1 MQNKKLRA
9 PCVPLI
15 TNDPMFN
22 VWSFADKLTDDVPR
36 HWTNE
41 RQFITGTIAVDGELF
56 QYIGKLHPDNHR
68 YATEFPALP
77 QVDVTIKAMTTI
89 YTFENEKIRLELSFM
104 SPLLMDDLK
113 LLSRPITYLNHKLTS
128 LDGKSHDIQL
138 FVGLS
143 CEMAVNE
150 PSQSVTFGRTAL
162 SITCSS
168 GTDMML
174 KRSGDDHRIE
184 WGTLHLIAPHWSTV
198 AAPIESLEKH
208 IRSLYK
214 DRKFPKITM
223 NYQGPGPN
231 PKMDP
236 PEYYKETQSATIYP
250 HYPTLFG
257 KTDFILEDTYE
268 EMIAFGYDDIKSIQY
283 FGENIEAY
291 WRKDGD
297 TFQDIMQKALDE
309 YEEIKG
315 RVEAFE
321 EDLTAKASALSP
333 KYADI
338 LNLAYRQTIA
348 AHKLTWHDGEI
359 QFFSKENYSN
369 GCIATVDVTYP
380 SIPLFLIYQPDL
392 VEGMLNPIFK
402 LIEKGLWEFD
412 FAPHDAGQYPL
423 ANRQVYGYSNKYFF
437 NGITAFEKQ
446 MPVEEC
452 GNMILCVAGLCYA
465 RGDFSYFKKHEK
477 ILKQW
482 ADYLLEAG
490 YDPEN
495 QLCTDDFAGHLA
507 HNCNLSVKAAMGIAA
522 YAKILKDTGNE
533 KDAAIYHEKAAE
545 FASLWEKGAKTGDH
559 TRLAFDQEDSW
570 SIKYNMVWDNL
581 LDLHIYSKQTKKDE
595 LAYYKKMIHPYG
607 LPLDNRADYTK
618 SDWQL
623 WSVMLDETDEEYFNL
638 IVDRMWDFLNETV
651 DRIPFTDWYFTS
663 KAFHRGFQNRTVQG
677 GLFIKLLKF

>member
-1 MQNKKLRA
+1 MQSKKLRA

-15 TNDPMFN
+15 TNDPMLS

-36 HWTNE
+36 HWTGE
-41 RQFITGTIAVDGELF
+41 RQFITGSIAIDGEVF
-56 QYIGKLHPDNHR
+56 QFIGKLQPDNHR
-68 YATEFPALP
+68 YVTEFPALP
-77 QVDVTIKAMTTI
+77 QVNVTVKAMTTV
-89 YTFENEKIRLELSFM
+89 YTFENEKIRMELSFM

-113 LLSRPITYLNHKLTS
+113 LLSRPISYISYKLTA
-128 LDGKSHDIQL
+128 LDGKAHAIQL
-138 FVGLS
+138 FVGVS
-143 CEMAVNE
+143 CEMAVDNG
-150 PSQSVTFGRTAL
+150 SQRVEFGRTAF
-162 SITCSS
+162 SITASS

-174 KRSGDDHRIE
+174 KRHGDDHRIE
-184 WGTLHLIAPHWSTV
+184 WGTLHLIAPQWRTV
-198 AAPIESLEKH
+198 ALPITRLNKY
-208 IRSLYK
+208 IRNLYCDK
-214 DRKFPKITM
+214 KQPINTL
-223 NYQGPGPN
+223 NYQGPN
-231 PKMDP
+231 PGAP
-236 PEYYKETQSATIYP
+236 IPEYYQDYESSTIHP
-250 HYPTLFG
+250 NYPTLLAEQKFELNG
-257 KTDFILEDTYE
+257 EHEDFLAI
-268 EMIAFGYDDIKSIQY
+268 GYDDIKSIQY

-297 TFQDIMQKALDE
+297 TFMDIMKKAINE
-309 YEEIKG
+309 YAEIKE
-315 RVEAFE
+315 RVAAFE
-321 EDLTAKASALSP
+321 ADLTAKAAAISP

-338 LNLAYRQTIA
+338 LNLAYRQAIA

-380 SIPLFLIYQPDL
+380 SIPLFLIYEPAL

-402 LIEKGLWEFD
+402 LIDKELWEFE
-412 FAPHDAGQYPL
+412 FAPHDAGTYPL

-437 NGITAFEKQ
+437 SGITPYDKQ

-465 RGDFSYFKKHEK
+465 KKDLSYFKKHEA

-482 ADYLLEAG
+482 ADYLLKAG

-522 YAKILKDTGNE
+522 YAKMLKDTGNTAEAE
-533 KDAAIYHEKAAE
+533 KYHAKAAE
-545 FASLWEKGAKTGDH
+545 FAALWEKNARTGDH

-581 LDLHIYSKQTKKDE
+581 LDLHLYSDETKKNE
-595 LAYYKKMIHPYG
+595 LAYYKKMANQYG
-607 LPLDNRADYTK
+607 LPLDNRSDYTK

-623 WSVMLDETDEEYFNL
+623 WSVMLDETDQEYFDL

-651 DRIPFTDWYFTS
+651 DRVPFTDWYFTS

>member
-1 MQNKKLRA
+1 MQNQKLRA

-15 TNDPMFN
+15 TNDPMLN

-36 HWTNE
+36 HWTGE
-41 RQFITGTIAVDGELF
+41 RQFLTGTIAIDGEVF
-56 QYIGKLHPDNHR
+56 QFMGKLQPDNRRHI
-68 YATEFPALP
+68 TEYPTLP
-77 QVDVTIKAMTTI
+77 QVDVTVKALTTV

-113 LLSRPITYLNHKLTS
+113 LLSRPITYITYKLTA
-128 LDGKSHDIQL
+128 LDGQAHDIYL
-138 FVGLS
+138 FNGVS

-150 PSQSVTFGRTAL
+150 NTQTVTFNRTHRSLTA
-162 SITCSS
+162 SS
-168 GTDMML
+168 GTEMML

-184 WGTLHLIAPHWSTV
+184 WGTLHLIAPDWVTV
-198 AAPIESLEKH
+198 PMPAQRLARRINT
-208 IRSLYK
+208 LYT
-214 DRKFPKITM
+214 DPLQPKNIKPFKLLASSFQ
-223 NYQGPGPN
+223 NC
-231 PKMDP
+231 
-236 PEYYKETQSATIYP
+236 PEYYNDFDQDTIAP
-250 HYPTLFG
+250 NYPTLVAEKAFTLNG
-257 KTDFILEDTYE
+257 E
-268 EMIAFGYDDIKSIQY
+268 EELMLAIGYDDIKSIQY

-291 WRKDGD
+291 WRKDGE
-297 TFQDIMQKALDE
+297 TFEEIIAKALNE
-309 YEEIKG
+309 YEEIKE
-315 RVEAFE
+315 RVAAFE
-321 EDLTAKASALSP
+321 EELTAKAAAIHP

-402 LIEKGLWEFD
+402 LIEKGLWDYD

-423 ANRQVYGYSNKYFF
+423 ANRQVYGFKTSNFMRGF
-437 NGITAFEKQ
+437 TALEKQ

-452 GNMILCVAGLCYA
+452 GNMLLCVAALCYA
-465 RGDFSYFKKHEK
+465 RGDLGYFKKHEK
-477 ILKQW
+477 LLKQW
-482 ADYLLEAG
+482 ADYLVETG
-490 YDPEN
+490 YDPDN

-507 HNCNLSVKAAMGIAA
+507 HNCNLSVKAIEGLGA
-522 YAKILKDTGNE
+522 YAKMLKDTG
-533 KDAAIYHEKAAE
+533 DTAAAE
-545 FASLWEKGAKTGDH
+545 HYRAKAEEFAALWEKNARTGDH

-581 LDLHIYSKQTKKDE
+581 LALDLFSEQIKKDE
-595 LAYYKKMIHPYG
+595 LAYYKKMTNAYG

-623 WSVMLDETDEEYFNL
+623 WSVMLDEDDKEYFDL
-638 IVDRMWDFLNETV
+638 IVERMWDFLNDTV
-651 DRIPFTDWYFTS
+651 DRIPFTDLYFTS
-663 KAFHRGFQNRTVQG
+663 KPVHRGFQNRTVQG
-677 GLFIKLLKF
+677 GLFIKLLKL

>member
-1 MQNKKLRA
+1 MQNQKLRA
-9 PCVPLI
+9 PSVPLI
-15 TNDPMFN
+15 TNDPMLN

-36 HWTNE
+36 HWTGI
-41 RQFITGTIAVDGELF
+41 RQFITGSIAIDGEMF
-56 QYIGKLHPDNHR
+56 QFIGKLQPDNIR
-68 YATEFPALP
+68 YMTEFPAMK
-77 QVDVTIKAMTTI
+77 QVDVTIKAMTTV
-89 YTFENEKIRLELSFM
+89 YTFETEKVRMELSFM

-113 LLSRPITYLNHKLTS
+113 LLSRPISYVSYKLTA
-128 LDGKSHDIQL
+128 LDGKEHKIHL
-138 FVGLS
+138 FFGLS
-143 CEMAVNE
+143 CEMAVDNG
-150 PSQSVTFGRTAL
+150 SQSVEFGRTAF
-162 SITCSS
+162 SITASS
-168 GTDMML
+168 GTANML
-174 KRSGDDHRIE
+174 KRSGDNHRIE
-184 WGTLHLIAPHWSTV
+184 WGTLHLIAPQWRTV
-198 AAPIESLEKH
+198 ALPAEKLNKR
-208 IRSLYK
+208 IRGLYSNK
-214 DRKFPKITM
+214 MQPVNTM
-223 NYQGPGPN
+223 DYYGPN
-231 PKMDP
+231 PGP
-236 PEYYKETQSATIYP
+236 FVPEYYNDYDSTTVYP
-250 HYPTLFG
+250 HYPILLAEQEFELKGTQE
-257 KTDFILEDTYE
+257 DFLAI
-268 EMIAFGYDDIKSIQY
+268 GYDDIKSIQY

-291 WRKDGD
+291 WRKDGE
-297 TFQDIMQKALDE
+297 TFEEILKKSIEE

-315 RVEAFE
+315 RVAAFE
-321 EDLTAKASALSP
+321 DELTAKASAISP

-402 LIEKGLWEFD
+402 LIDKGLWEFE
-412 FAPHDAGQYPL
+412 FAPHDAGTYPL

-437 NGITAFEKQ
+437 SGITPFEKQ

-452 GNMILCVAGLCYA
+452 GNMILCVAGICYA
-465 RGDFSYFKKHEK
+465 RKDFSYFKKHEA

-490 YDPEN
+490 YDPAN

-522 YAKILKDTGNE
+522 FAKMLKDTGNTAEAE
-533 KDAAIYHEKAAE
+533 KYHAKAAE
-545 FASLWEKGAKTGDH
+545 FASLWEKGASTGDH

-581 LDLHIYSKQTKKDE
+581 LNLHIYSDETKKNE
-595 LAYYKKMIHPYG
+595 LAYYKKMANKYG
-607 LPLDNRADYTK
+607 LPLDNRSDYTK

-623 WSVMLDETDEEYFNL
+623 WSVMLDETDQEYFNM

-651 DRIPFTDWYFTS
+651 DRVPFTDWYFTS
-663 KAFHRGFQNRTVQG
+663 KAIHRGFQNRTVQG